1 MLIIVNARSAPRT
14 DWDRSETP
22 PRDGRSA
29 AAGLRGADRPLL
41 VRERDYFMNL
51 PTSFVLPPEAVD
63 QLRAAA
69 GQLLRESQVYQ
80 SLVCDF
86 GGAPAK

>member
-22 PRDGRSA
+22 PGTV

-63 QLRAAA
+63 
-69 GQLLRESQVYQ
+69 
-80 SLVCDF
+80 
-86 GGAPAK
+86 